1 MLGLSSPSSPSSPS
15 QPHKRKHA
23 QLSDNTEHVVN
34 IVMDLYFQYTVEA
47 YEDDKMLAEVTDL
60 VFTSEYNI
68 FDTKEECHEFVKN
81 VFSVLRE
88 AL

>member
-1 MLGLSSPSSPSSPS
+1 MLGLSSSSSSPS

-81 VFSVLRE
+81 VFSVLCE
-88 AL
+88 V

>member
-47 YEDDKMLAEVTDL
+47 YDADKMLVEVTEL
-60 VFTSEYNI
+60 VFTSEHNI
-68 FDTKEECHEFVKN
+68 FDTKEECGEFVKS
-81 VFSVLRE
+81 VFVVLCE
-88 AL
+88 A

>member
-1 MLGLSSPSSPSSPS
+1 
-15 QPHKRKHA
+15 
-23 QLSDNTEHVVN
+23 
-34 IVMDLYFQYTVEA
+34 MDLYFQYTVEA

-68 FDTKEECHEFVKN
+68 FDTKEECNEFVKN
-81 VFSVLRE
+81 VFSVLSE